1 MPSPTH
7 VRRSDRCLHMSIGCP
22 RREVRDTSCVTLPI
36 RSRESAIIVGGSLVT
51 PPWRFKACFD
61 IRMVL
66 CQKPLMPSP
75 THVRRSDRCLH
86 MSIGCPRRE
95 VRDTSCVTLPI
106 RSRESAIIVGGSLVT
121 PPWRFK
127 ACFDIRVVPC
137 QNPPMPSPTHVRR
150 SNRCLHMSI
159 GCPRREVRDTS
170 RVTLPIRT
178 RESAITVGGSLV
190 APPWCNSHR
199 NGSISEGFVT
209 AVRVVDYLLLRQR
222 L

>member
-1 MPSPTH
+1 M
-7 VRRSDRCLHMSIGCP
+7 
-22 RREVRDTSCVTLPI
+22 
-36 RSRESAIIVGGSLVT
+36 T

-61 IRMVL
+61 IRMV
-66 CQKPLMPSP
+66 
-75 THVRRSDRCLH
+75 
-86 MSIGCPRRE
+86 
-95 VRDTSCVTLPI
+95 
-106 RSRESAIIVGGSLVT
+106 
-121 PPWRFK
+121 
-127 ACFDIRVVPC
+127 PC
-137 QNPPMPSPTHVRR
+137 QNPPMPSPTHVSR

-222 L
+222 LQTIEPLLQQHVPSVETFVTDAPYPLDSTRGKGRADPGHHR